1 MIREEQQGAQRT
13 LNLSELVGSATWKEV
28 LIELVDS
35 NSIDP
40 WNIDISKIANE
51 YVQTIRKM
59 QVMDLH
65 IPANMTLAASI
76 LLRMKSD
83 SMVMF
88 KEEIIEVEDGLTAP
102 RQIPEVPELIPK
114 FRLQPHKKVT
124 LTDLMD
130 ALDEAIKSTDQ
141 RAQISTEMEA
151 PLDFFVV
158 KEDIDEKIASA
169 FKMVSSNM
177 SGDGVI
183 EYSKLARMFSSERS
197 AVSDLFIPLL
207 FLAHR
212 KEIDIAQEQ
221 FFGDIM
227 ISLHQEDKKK
237 AKEVDADE

>member
-1 MIREEQQGAQRT
+1 MTREEQLGTQRT
-13 LNLSELVGSATWKEV
+13 LDLRELVATATWREV
-28 LIELVDS
+28 LMELVES

-40 WNIDISKIANE
+40 WNMDIGKIANE

-88 KEEIIEVEDGLTAP
+88 KEELRKLRTESPP

-141 RAQISTEMEA
+141 RALAATEMAA
-151 PLDFFVV
+151 PMDFLVV

-169 FKMVSSNM
+169 YKLVSSNIG
-177 SGDGVI
+177 GDGVI
-183 EYSKLARMFSSERS
+183 EYSKLSRMFSSERS

-207 FLAHR
+207 FLAHKR
-212 KEIDIAQEQ
+212 EIDIAQEQ

-227 ISLHQEDKKK
+227 ISLHQEDKKGEK
-237 AKEVDADE
+237 RADADE

>member
-1 MIREEQQGAQRT
+1 MTREEQPGTQRT
-13 LNLSELVGSATWKEV
+13 LDLRELVTNATWRDI
-28 LIELVDS
+28 LMELVES

-40 WNIDISKIANE
+40 WNIDIEKIANE
-51 YVQTIRKM
+51 YVQTIKKM

-88 KEEIIEVEDGLTAP
+88 KEELPIEDGITAP
-102 RQIPEVPELIPK
+102 RQIPDVPELIPK
-114 FRLQPHKKVT
+114 FRLQPHAKVT

-130 ALDEAIKSTDQ
+130 ALDDAIKVTEQ
-141 RAQISTEMEA
+141 RVLVSSEMEA
-151 PLDFFVV
+151 PLDFLVI

-169 FKMVSSNM
+169 YKLISSSM
-177 SGDGVI
+177 SGDGVV
-183 EYSKLARMFSSERS
+183 EYSKLSRMFGSERN
-197 AVSDLFIPLL
+197 AVSDLFIPIL

-227 ISLHQEDKKK
+227 ISLHQGDKK
-237 AKEVDADE
+237 VDLNVDE

>member
-1 MIREEQQGAQRT
+1 MTKDNREEGGVQRA
-13 LNLSELVGSATWKEV
+13 LDLRELVKNATWRDV
-28 LIELVDS
+28 LMELVES

-40 WNIDISKIANE
+40 WNIDIGKIANE

-59 QVMDLH
+59 RIMDLH

-83 SMVMF
+83 TMVMF
-88 KEEIIEVEDGLTAP
+88 KEEVVEDPDGISAA

-124 LTDLMD
+124 LAELMD
-130 ALDEAIKSTDQ
+130 ALDEAIRVTEQK
-141 RAQISTEMEA
+141 AIISSEMEA
-151 PLDFFVV
+151 PLDFVV
-158 KEDIDEKIASA
+158 IKEDIDEKIASA
-169 FKMVSSNM
+169 YKLIASNM

-183 EYSKLARMFSSERS
+183 EYSKLSRLFSSERG

-212 KEIDIAQEQ
+212 KEVDIAQEQ

-227 ISLHQEDKKK
+227 ISLHQGSK
-237 AKEVDADE
+237 AEADHDE

>member
-1 MIREEQQGAQRT
+1 MTREEVQGAQRT
-13 LNLSELVGSATWKEV
+13 LDLRQLVTTATWKEV
-28 LIELVDS
+28 LMELVES

-40 WNIDISKIANE
+40 WNIDIGKIANE

-83 SMVMF
+83 VMVMF
-88 KEEIIEVEDGLTAP
+88 KEELQEVEEGLAIP

-141 RAQISTEMEA
+141 RALASTEMAA

-169 FKMVSSNM
+169 YKLVSSNM
-177 SGDGVI
+177 DGDGVI
-183 EYSKLARMFSSERS
+183 EYSKLSRMFSSERS

-227 ISLHQEDKKK
+227 ISLHHEDKKGK
-237 AKEVDADE
+237 KEADSDE

>member
-1 MIREEQQGAQRT
+1 MTEENQQGFQRT
-13 LNLSELVGSATWKEV
+13 LDLRELVKTATWREV
-28 LIELVDS
+28 LMGLVES

-40 WNIDISKIANE
+40 WNIDIEKIANE

-83 SMVMF
+83 TMVMF
-88 KEEIIEVEDGLTAP
+88 KEEIPEEDGVMSAP
-102 RQIPEVPELIPK
+102 RQSPEVAELIPK

-124 LTDLMD
+124 LSDLMD
-130 ALDEAIKSTDQ
+130 ALDEAIKVTEQ
-141 RAQISTEMEA
+141 KAIALTEMEA
-151 PLDFFVV
+151 PLDFVVV

-169 FKMVSSNM
+169 YKLVSSNIG
-177 SGDGVI
+177 GDGLV
-183 EYSKLARMFSSERS
+183 EYSRLSRLFGSERN

-212 KEIDIAQEQ
+212 KEVDIAQKK
-221 FFGDIM
+221 FFGDIT
-227 ISLHQEDKKK
+227 ISLHQGENK
-237 AKEVDADE
+237 AHGGTDE

>member
-1 MIREEQQGAQRT
+1 MTREEQQGTQRT
-13 LNLSELVGSATWKEV
+13 LDLKELVATATWKEV
-28 LIELVDS
+28 LLELVDS

-40 WNIDISKIANE
+40 WNIDIGEIANE

-88 KEEIIEVEDGLTAP
+88 KEALQEVEEGVAIP
-102 RQIPEVPELIPK
+102 RQTPEVQELIPK

-124 LTDLMD
+124 LSDLMD

-141 RAQISTEMEA
+141 RALLSTEMA
-151 PLDFFVV
+151 TPMDFFVV
-158 KEDIDEKIASA
+158 REDIDDKIASA
-169 FKMVSSNM
+169 YKMVSANM
-177 SGDGVI
+177 SAEGVI
-183 EYSKLARMFSSERS
+183 EYSKLARMFSTDRN

-212 KEIDIAQEQ
+212 KEIDIAQEE
-221 FFGDIM
+221 FFGDIL
-227 ISLHQEDKKK
+227 ISLHQGDKKEE
-237 AKEVDADE
+237 KEADSDE